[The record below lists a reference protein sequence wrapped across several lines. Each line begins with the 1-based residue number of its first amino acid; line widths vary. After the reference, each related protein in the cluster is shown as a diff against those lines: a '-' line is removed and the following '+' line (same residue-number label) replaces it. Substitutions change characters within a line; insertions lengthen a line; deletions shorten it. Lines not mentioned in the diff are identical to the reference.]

1 VGSVFYDYENRISHR
16 ERIKH
21 GVDSVTPKLKRK
33 SIDLFVASP
42 LVPMTKMPPMRALV
56 LGTAGLLAFFSGCSR
71 QASTDSAVGRT
82 LPLFKVR
89 VQTDWLAQPEQG
101 GVFQALAKGF
111 YRESGLDVEIIS
123 GGPGRPVLTGLL
135 ADQSDIEL
143 SQSDDV
149 ILRVKAGLPLVIIG
163 ALMEH
168 TPLAVMVHYSSPMRD
183 FADLN
188 GGTVVALPGTTW
200 MSFVK
205 AKYHID
211 FKLIPIDYSIAAFMA
226 DENLIQQCFVTSEPY
241 FVEQAGSHVRAL
253 VISDSG
259 YDPYRVYVTTKRFL
273 AEHPDQVRA
282 FVAASVRGW
291 DDFMAGNATP
301 GRLLIQSLNSQMTP
315 AFMDYDIAAI
325 ARYHLVSGYYE
336 RGERTG
342 LLTSKRLQQQIDQ
355 LISLNVM
362 EAGLTVSDVANLDFI
377 PPPPEK
383 AVP

>member
-1 VGSVFYDYENRISHR
+1 
-16 ERIKH
+16 
-21 GVDSVTPKLKRK
+21 
-33 SIDLFVASP
+33 
-42 LVPMTKMPPMRALV
+42 MPSFRALL
-56 LGTAGLLAFFSGCSR
+56 LGILCLLAFSPGCSK
-71 QASTDSAVGRT
+71 QGATDSANAKT
-82 LPLFKVR
+82 PPLFKVR

-101 GVFQALAKGF
+101 GVFQALAQGY
-111 YRESGLDVEIIS
+111 YRESGLEVEVIS

-163 ALMEH
+163 AVMEH
-168 TPLAVMVHYSSPMRD
+168 APLAVMVHDSSPIHT

-200 MSFVK
+200 TSFVK

-211 FKLIPIDYSIAAFMA
+211 FKLIPMNYSIVPFMA
-226 DENLIQQCFVTSEPY
+226 DKTLIQQCFVTSEPY
-241 FVEQAGSHVRAL
+241 FVERAGGTARAL

-259 YDPYRVYVTTKRFL
+259 YDPYRVYVATKRFV

-291 DDFMAGNATP
+291 NDFMAGNASS
-301 GRLLIQSLNSQMTP
+301 GRSLIQSLNPQMTP
-315 AFMDYDIAAI
+315 AFMDYNIAAI
-325 ARYHLVSGYYE
+325 ARNHLVSGYPE

-342 LLTSKRLQQQIDQ
+342 LLTSKRLQEQIDQ
-355 LISLNVM
+355 LVSLKVM
-362 EAGLTVSDVANLDFI
+362 AAGLTVGDVANLEFV
-377 PPPPEK
+377 PPVPEG
-383 AVP
+383 AGR